1 LYVQRR
7 SANIWKEKVL
17 EDLEIGV
24 LEYTIVRKFLVDLKK
39 QFDRRDNKTTKV
51 AKLIKIEQRS
61 RTIEEFV

>member
-24 LEYTIVRKFLVDLKK
+24 LEYAIVRKFLVDLKK

>member
-1 LYVQRR
+1 M
-7 SANIWKEKVL
+7 

-24 LEYTIVRKFLVDLKK
+24 LEYAIVRKFLVDLKK

>member
-1 LYVQRR
+1 MYVQRR

-24 LEYTIVRKFLVDLKK
+24 LEYAIVRKFLVDLKK

>member
-1 LYVQRR
+1 MYREGQLIFGR
-7 SANIWKEKVL
+7 KKVL

-24 LEYTIVRKFLVDLKK
+24 LEYAIVRKFLVDLKK
-39 QFDRRDNKTTKV
+39 QFDRRDNKTIKV